1 MENAPVRFLVIS
13 IPGQRV
19 IIEKVF
25 LFPGIYWRGMRREKR
40 KERERGRESLC
51 RLNILTD
58 ESPLAMLRMEIVGPD
73 SAVTARRQIINFS
86 LDAKRIPLSVCS
98 PPPSTVCLPFFLPL
112 SFHPSAC
119 PFRDVYLISRNG
131 KILAACSRRSWQP
144 VVARARVRPFYS
156 NFFFFSPS
164 FPASRILFSQRR
176 TPGRKTSTLSSLYS
190 VVFYHVSSYSFV
202 SSLPPSRG

>member
-1 MENAPVRFLVIS
+1 
-13 IPGQRV
+13 
-19 IIEKVF
+19 
-25 LFPGIYWRGMRREKR
+25 MRRGKR
-40 KERERGRESLC
+40 ERESLC

-156 NFFFFSPS
+156 NFFFSPPPFLLLEYYFHNDARKIWTQDFHTIIPVFRCILPRFFVFFRFLSPS
-164 FPASRILFSQRR
+164 LEGINFLRLEVAAPRHGVRS
-176 TPGRKTSTLSSLYS
+176 
-190 VVFYHVSSYSFV
+190 
-202 SSLPPSRG
+202 

>member
-1 MENAPVRFLVIS
+1 
-13 IPGQRV
+13 
-19 IIEKVF
+19 
-25 LFPGIYWRGMRREKR
+25 MRREKR

-156 NFFFFSPS
+156 NFFFSPPPFLLLEYYFHSDARLDARLPHYHPCIPLYSTTFLRILS
-164 FPASRILFSQRR
+164 FPL
-176 TPGRKTSTLSSLYS
+176 
-190 VVFYHVSSYSFV
+190 
-202 SSLPPSRG
+202 SLPRGDKFPQIRSRSTTTWRAKLT

>member
-1 MENAPVRFLVIS
+1 
-13 IPGQRV
+13 
-19 IIEKVF
+19 
-25 LFPGIYWRGMRREKR
+25 MRREKR

-156 NFFFFSPS
+156 NLFFLPLLSCFSNIIFTATHAWTQDFHTIIPVFRCILPRFFVFFRFLSPS
-164 FPASRILFSQRR
+164 LEGINFLRLEVAAPRHGVRS
-176 TPGRKTSTLSSLYS
+176 
-190 VVFYHVSSYSFV
+190 
-202 SSLPPSRG
+202 

>member
-1 MENAPVRFLVIS
+1 
-13 IPGQRV
+13 
-19 IIEKVF
+19 
-25 LFPGIYWRGMRREKR
+25 MRREKR

-131 KILAACSRRSWQP
+131 KILAACSRRSWQ
-144 VVARARVRPFYS
+144 AGRGSRPCSPLLFQ
-156 NFFFFSPS
+156 FFFFLPLLSCFSNIIFTATHAWTQDFHTIIPVFRCILPRFFVFFRFLSPS
-164 FPASRILFSQRR
+164 LEGINFLRLEVAAPRHGVRS
-176 TPGRKTSTLSSLYS
+176 
-190 VVFYHVSSYSFV
+190 
-202 SSLPPSRG
+202 

>member
-1 MENAPVRFLVIS
+1 
-13 IPGQRV
+13 
-19 IIEKVF
+19 
-25 LFPGIYWRGMRREKR
+25 MRREKR

-156 NFFFFSPS
+156 NFFFLPLLLEYYFHSDARKTWTQDFHTIIPVFRCILPRFFVFFRFLSPS
-164 FPASRILFSQRR
+164 LEGINFLRLEVAAPRHGVRS
-176 TPGRKTSTLSSLYS
+176 
-190 VVFYHVSSYSFV
+190 
-202 SSLPPSRG
+202 